1 VKLILTEDVPNL
13 GSLGDT
19 IDVKSGYGRNYL
31 LPKGIALLAT
41 GRVSKELQHRI
52 QHLNKLR
59 EGKIELA
66 HEQAEKLKTV
76 KIEVVRKS
84 GPGGRLYGSV
94 TNRDLKELLKEKE
107 FDVERRSI
115 QLNSPIRN
123 IGLHEFTVRVHSEVS
138 VNMQIKVTGDS
149 DESAVQTA
157 AVDEPKDK
165 NTDEKIVDSEELEKL
180 EKLEELEELEE
191 FERLEEFEGLEELDK
206 LEELEEH

>member
-1 VKLILTEDVPNL
+1 MKLILTEDVPNL

-31 LPKGIALLAT
+31 LPKGIAILAT

-76 KIEVVRKS
+76 KLEVVRKS
-84 GPGGRLYGSV
+84 GPGGRLFGSV

-149 DESAVQTA
+149 DESAVKTA

-165 NTDEKIVDSEELEKL
+165 IADEKNVDSEELEELEEL

-191 FERLEEFEGLEELDK
+191 HETDE
-206 LEELEEH
+206 

>member
-1 VKLILTEDVPNL
+1 MKLILTEDVPNL

-41 GRVSKELQHRI
+41 GRVSKELQHQI

-66 HEQAEKLKTV
+66 NEQAEKLKTV
-76 KIEVVRKS
+76 KLEVVRKS
-84 GPGGRLYGSV
+84 GPGGRLFGSV

-115 QLNSPIRN
+115 LLNSPIRN

-149 DESAVQTA
+149 DESAVKTV

-165 NTDEKIVDSEELEKL
+165 NADEKNVDSEEI
-180 EKLEELEELEE
+180 EKLEELEGLEG
-191 FERLEEFEGLEELDK
+191 LEGLEEHETD
-206 LEELEEH
+206 E

>member
-1 VKLILTEDVPNL
+1 MKLILTEDVPNL

-66 HEQAEKLKTV
+66 NEQAEKLKTV
-76 KIEVVRKS
+76 KLEVVRKS
-84 GPGGRLYGSV
+84 GPGGRLFGSV

-115 QLNSPIRN
+115 LLNSPIRN

-149 DESAVQTA
+149 DESAVKTV

-165 NTDEKIVDSEELEKL
+165 NADEKNVDSEELEKL
-180 EKLEELEELEE
+180 EELEGL
-191 FERLEEFEGLEELDK
+191 EGLEEHETD
-206 LEELEEH
+206 E

>member
-1 VKLILTEDVPNL
+1 MKLILTEDVPNL

-84 GPGGRLYGSV
+84 GPGGRLFGSV

-107 FDVERRSI
+107 FDVERKSI

-149 DESAVQTA
+149 DESAVETA
-157 AVDEPKDK
+157 AVNEPRDK
-165 NTDEKIVDSEELEKL
+165 NADEKIVDSEELEKL
-180 EKLEELEELEE
+180 EKLEELEEHETDE
-191 FERLEEFEGLEELDK
+191 
-206 LEELEEH
+206 

>member
-1 VKLILTEDVPNL
+1 MKLILTEDVPNL

-41 GRVSKELQHRI
+41 CKVSKELQHRI

-76 KIEVVRKS
+76 KLEVVRKS
-84 GPGGRLYGSV
+84 GPGGRLFGSV

-107 FDVERRSI
+107 IDVERRSI

-149 DESAVQTA
+149 NESAVKTA
-157 AVDEPKDK
+157 AVEEPKDK
-165 NTDEKIVDSEELEKL
+165 NADEKNVDSEEL

-191 FERLEEFEGLEELDK
+191 LK
-206 LEELEEH
+206 ELEEHETNE

>member
-1 VKLILTEDVPNL
+1 MKLILTEDVPNL

-19 IDVKSGYGRNYL
+19 IDVKSGFGRNYL

-76 KIEVVRKS
+76 KLEVVRKS
-84 GPGGRLYGSV
+84 GPGGRLFGSV

-149 DESAVQTA
+149 DESAVKTA

-165 NTDEKIVDSEELEKL
+165 NADEKNVDSEELEEL

-191 FERLEEFEGLEELDK
+191 HETDE
-206 LEELEEH
+206 

>member
-1 VKLILTEDVPNL
+1 MKLILTEDIPNL

-66 HEQAEKLKTV
+66 HKQAKKLKTV
-76 KIEVVRKS
+76 KLEVVRKS
-84 GPGGRLYGSV
+84 GPGGRLFGSV

-149 DESAVQTA
+149 EESAVKAA

-165 NTDEKIVDSEELEKL
+165 NADEKNVDSEEL

-191 FERLEEFEGLEELDK
+191 QKTDE
-206 LEELEEH
+206 

>member
-84 GPGGRLYGSV
+84 GPGGRLFGSV

-149 DESAVQTA
+149 DESAVKTV
-157 AVDEPKDK
+157 AVDELKDK
-165 NTDEKIVDSEELEKL
+165 NADEKNIDSEELEEL
-180 EKLEELEELEE
+180 EKLEELEEHETDE
-191 FERLEEFEGLEELDK
+191 
-206 LEELEEH
+206 

>member
-1 VKLILTEDVPNL
+1 MKLILTEDVPNL

-41 GRVSKELQHRI
+41 GRVSKELKHRI

-76 KIEVVRKS
+76 KLEVVRKS
-84 GPGGRLYGSV
+84 GPGGRLFGSV

-107 FDVERRSI
+107 FYVERRSI
-115 QLNSPIRN
+115 QLNSPIRS

-138 VNMQIKVTGDS
+138 V
-149 DESAVQTA
+149 
-157 AVDEPKDK
+157 
-165 NTDEKIVDSEELEKL
+165 
-180 EKLEELEELEE
+180 
-191 FERLEEFEGLEELDK
+191 
-206 LEELEEH
+206 

>member
-1 VKLILTEDVPNL
+1 MKLILTEDVPNL

-59 EGKIELA
+59 AGKIELA

-76 KIEVVRKS
+76 KLEVVRKS
-84 GPGGRLYGSV
+84 GPGGRLFGSV

-149 DESAVQTA
+149 NESAVKTA
-157 AVDEPKDK
+157 AVEEPKDK
-165 NTDEKIVDSEELEKL
+165 NADEKNVDSEEL

-191 FERLEEFEGLEELDK
+191 HETDE
-206 LEELEEH
+206 

>member
-1 VKLILTEDVPNL
+1 MKLILTEDVPNL

-66 HEQAEKLKTV
+66 NEQAEKLKTV
-76 KIEVVRKS
+76 KLEVVRKS
-84 GPGGRLYGSV
+84 GPGGRLFGSV
-94 TNRDLKELLKEKE
+94 TNRDLKDLLKEKE

-115 QLNSPIRN
+115 LLNSPIRN

-149 DESAVQTA
+149 DDSAVKTV

-165 NTDEKIVDSEELEKL
+165 NADEKNVDSEELEKL
-180 EKLEELEELEE
+180 EEL
-191 FERLEEFEGLEELDK
+191 EGLEEHETD
-206 LEELEEH
+206 E

>member
-1 VKLILTEDVPNL
+1 MKLILTEDVPNL

-84 GPGGRLYGSV
+84 GPGGRLFGSV

-149 DESAVQTA
+149 DESAVKTA

-165 NTDEKIVDSEELEKL
+165 NADEKNVDSEELEEL
-180 EKLEELEELEE
+180 EKLEELEEHET
-191 FERLEEFEGLEELDK
+191 DD
-206 LEELEEH
+206 

>member
-1 VKLILTEDVPNL
+1 MKLILTEDVPNL

-66 HEQAEKLKTV
+66 NEQAEKLKTV
-76 KIEVVRKS
+76 KLEVVRKS
-84 GPGGRLYGSV
+84 GPGGRLFGSV
-94 TNRDLKELLKEKE
+94 TNRDLKDLLKEKE

-115 QLNSPIRN
+115 LLNSPIRN

-138 VNMQIKVTGDS
+138 VNIQIKVTGDS
-149 DESAVQTA
+149 DESAVKTV

-165 NTDEKIVDSEELEKL
+165 NADEKSVDSEELEKL
-180 EKLEELEELEE
+180 EEL
-191 FERLEEFEGLEELDK
+191 EGLEELETD
-206 LEELEEH
+206 E

>member
-1 VKLILTEDVPNL
+1 MILTEDVPNL

-76 KIEVVRKS
+76 KLEVVRKS
-84 GPGGRLYGSV
+84 GPGGRLFGSV
-94 TNRDLKELLKEKE
+94 TNRDLRELLKEKE

-149 DESAVQTA
+149 NESAVKTA
-157 AVDEPKDK
+157 AVEEPKDK
-165 NTDEKIVDSEELEKL
+165 NADEKNVDSEEL

-191 FERLEEFEGLEELDK
+191 LEK
-206 LEELEEH
+206 LEEQKTDE

>member
-1 VKLILTEDVPNL
+1 MKLILTEDVPNL

-41 GRVSKELQHRI
+41 GRVSKELQHRV

-84 GPGGRLYGSV
+84 GPGGRLFGSV

-149 DESAVQTA
+149 DESAVKTA

-165 NTDEKIVDSEELEKL
+165 NADEKNVDSEELEEL
-180 EKLEELEELEE
+180 EKLEELEEHETDE
-191 FERLEEFEGLEELDK
+191 
-206 LEELEEH
+206 

>member
-1 VKLILTEDVPNL
+1 MKLILTEDVPNL

-76 KIEVVRKS
+76 KLEVIRKS
-84 GPGGRLYGSV
+84 GPGGRLFGSV
-94 TNRDLKELLKEKE
+94 TNRDLKDLLKEKE

-115 QLNSPIRN
+115 LLNSPIRN

-138 VNMQIKVTGDS
+138 VNIQIKVTGDS
-149 DESAVQTA
+149 DESAVKTV

-165 NTDEKIVDSEELEKL
+165 NADEKNVDSEELEKL
-180 EKLEELEELEE
+180 EEL
-191 FERLEEFEGLEELDK
+191 EGLEEHETD
-206 LEELEEH
+206 E

>member
-1 VKLILTEDVPNL
+1 MKLILTEDVPNL

-76 KIEVVRKS
+76 KLEVVRKS
-84 GPGGRLYGSV
+84 GPGGRLFGSV

-149 DESAVQTA
+149 DETAVKTV

-165 NTDEKIVDSEELEKL
+165 NADEKNVDSEELEEL
-180 EKLEELEELEE
+180 EKLEELEEHETDE
-191 FERLEEFEGLEELDK
+191 
-206 LEELEEH
+206 

>member
-1 VKLILTEDVPNL
+1 MKLILTEDVPNL

-84 GPGGRLYGSV
+84 GPGGRLFGSV

-115 QLNSPIRN
+115 LLNSPIRN

-138 VNMQIKVTGDS
+138 VNIQIKVTGDS
-149 DESAVQTA
+149 DESAVKTV

-165 NTDEKIVDSEELEKL
+165 NADEKSVDSEELEKL
-180 EKLEELEELEE
+180 EEL
-191 FERLEEFEGLEELDK
+191 EGLEELETD
-206 LEELEEH
+206 E

>member
-1 VKLILTEDVPNL
+1 MKLILTEDVPNL

-31 LPKGIALLAT
+31 LPKGIAILAT

-76 KIEVVRKS
+76 KLEVVRKS
-84 GPGGRLYGSV
+84 GPGGRLFGSV

-149 DESAVQTA
+149 NESAVKTA

-165 NTDEKIVDSEELEKL
+165 NADEKNVDSEEL

-191 FERLEEFEGLEELDK
+191 LK
-206 LEELEEH
+206 ELEEHETNE

>member
-1 VKLILTEDVPNL
+1 MKLILTEDVPNL

-84 GPGGRLYGSV
+84 GPGGRLFGSV

-149 DESAVQTA
+149 DESAVKTV

-165 NTDEKIVDSEELEKL
+165 NADEKNVDSEELEEL

-191 FERLEEFEGLEELDK
+191 HETDE
-206 LEELEEH
+206 

>member
-19 IDVKSGYGRNYL
+19 IDVKSGFGRNYL

-41 GRVSKELQHRI
+41 GSVSKELQHRI

-84 GPGGRLYGSV
+84 GPGGRLFGSV

-149 DESAVQTA
+149 DESAVKTV

-165 NTDEKIVDSEELEKL
+165 NADEKNVDIEELEEL

-191 FERLEEFEGLEELDK
+191 HETDE
-206 LEELEEH
+206 

>member
-1 VKLILTEDVPNL
+1 MKLILTEDVPNL

-84 GPGGRLYGSV
+84 GPGGRLFGSV

-149 DESAVQTA
+149 DESAVKTV
-157 AVDEPKDK
+157 AVDELKDK
-165 NTDEKIVDSEELEKL
+165 NADEKNVDSEELEEL

-191 FERLEEFEGLEELDK
+191 HETDE
-206 LEELEEH
+206 

>member
-1 VKLILTEDVPNL
+1 MKLILTEDVPNL

-84 GPGGRLYGSV
+84 GPGGRLFGSV

-149 DESAVQTA
+149 DESAVKTA

-165 NTDEKIVDSEELEKL
+165 NADEKNVDSEELEEL
-180 EKLEELEELEE
+180 EKLEELEEHETDE
-191 FERLEEFEGLEELDK
+191 
-206 LEELEEH
+206 

>member
-1 VKLILTEDVPNL
+1 MKLILTEDVPNL

-84 GPGGRLYGSV
+84 GPGGRLFGSV

-149 DESAVQTA
+149 DESAVKTA

-165 NTDEKIVDSEELEKL
+165 NADEKNVDSEELEEL

-191 FERLEEFEGLEELDK
+191 HETDE
-206 LEELEEH
+206 

>member
-1 VKLILTEDVPNL
+1 MKLILTEDVPNL

-66 HEQAEKLKTV
+66 NEQAEKLKTV
-76 KIEVVRKS
+76 KLEVVRKS
-84 GPGGRLYGSV
+84 GPGGRLFGSV

-149 DESAVQTA
+149 DESAVKTV

-165 NTDEKIVDSEELEKL
+165 NADEKNVDSEELEKL
-180 EKLEELEELEE
+180 EELEGL
-191 FERLEEFEGLEELDK
+191 EGLEEHETD
-206 LEELEEH
+206 E

>member
-1 VKLILTEDVPNL
+1 MKLILTEDVPNL

-76 KIEVVRKS
+76 KLEVVRKS
-84 GPGGRLYGSV
+84 GPGGRLFGSV

-149 DESAVQTA
+149 DESAVKTA

-165 NTDEKIVDSEELEKL
+165 NADEKNVDSEELEELK
-180 EKLEELEELEE
+180 KLEELEKHETDE
-191 FERLEEFEGLEELDK
+191 
-206 LEELEEH
+206 

>member
-1 VKLILTEDVPNL
+1 MKLILTEDVPNL

-76 KIEVVRKS
+76 KLEVVRKS
-84 GPGGRLYGSV
+84 GPGGRLFGFS
-94 TNRDLKELLKEKE
+94 NQQGPERI
-107 FDVERRSI
+107 VERKRI
-115 QLNSPIRN
+115 
-123 IGLHEFTVRVHSEVS
+123 
-138 VNMQIKVTGDS
+138 
-149 DESAVQTA
+149 
-157 AVDEPKDK
+157 
-165 NTDEKIVDSEELEKL
+165 
-180 EKLEELEELEE
+180 
-191 FERLEEFEGLEELDK
+191 
-206 LEELEEH
+206 

>member
-1 VKLILTEDVPNL
+1 MKLILTEDVPNL

-66 HEQAEKLKTV
+66 NEQAEKLKTV
-76 KIEVVRKS
+76 KLEVVRKS
-84 GPGGRLYGSV
+84 GPGGKLFGSV

-115 QLNSPIRN
+115 LLNSPIRN

-138 VNMQIKVTGDS
+138 VNIQIKVTGDS
-149 DESAVQTA
+149 DESAVKTV

-165 NTDEKIVDSEELEKL
+165 NADEKNIDSEEL

-191 FERLEEFEGLEELDK
+191 HETDE
-206 LEELEEH
+206 

>member
-66 HEQAEKLKTV
+66 NEQAEKLKTV
-76 KIEVVRKS
+76 KLEVVRKS
-84 GPGGRLYGSV
+84 GPGGRLFGSV

-115 QLNSPIRN
+115 LLNSPIRN

-138 VNMQIKVTGDS
+138 VNIQIKVTGDS
-149 DESAVQTA
+149 DESAVKTV

-165 NTDEKIVDSEELEKL
+165 NADEKNVDSEELEKL
-180 EKLEELEELEE
+180 EEL
-191 FERLEEFEGLEELDK
+191 EGLEEHETD
-206 LEELEEH
+206 E

>member
-66 HEQAEKLKTV
+66 NEQAEKLKTV
-76 KIEVVRKS
+76 KLEVVRKS
-84 GPGGRLYGSV
+84 GPGGRLFGSV

-115 QLNSPIRN
+115 LLNSPIRN

-149 DESAVQTA
+149 DESAVKTV

-165 NTDEKIVDSEELEKL
+165 NADEKNVDSEELEKL
-180 EKLEELEELEE
+180 EEL
-191 FERLEEFEGLEELDK
+191 EGLEEHETD
-206 LEELEEH
+206 E

>member
-1 VKLILTEDVPNL
+1 MKLILTEDVPNL

-41 GRVSKELQHRI
+41 GRASKELQHRI

-84 GPGGRLYGSV
+84 GPGGRLFGSV

-149 DESAVQTA
+149 NESAVKTA
-157 AVDEPKDK
+157 AVEEPKDK
-165 NTDEKIVDSEELEKL
+165 IADEKNVDSEEL

-191 FERLEEFEGLEELDK
+191 HETDE
-206 LEELEEH
+206 

>member
-1 VKLILTEDVPNL
+1 MKLILTEDVPNL

-76 KIEVVRKS
+76 KLEVVRKS
-84 GPGGRLYGSV
+84 GPGGRLFGSV

-149 DESAVQTA
+149 DESAVKTA

-165 NTDEKIVDSEELEKL
+165 NADEKNVDSEELEEL
-180 EKLEELEELEE
+180 EKLEELEEHETDE
-191 FERLEEFEGLEELDK
+191 
-206 LEELEEH
+206 

>member
-84 GPGGRLYGSV
+84 GPGGRLFGSV

-149 DESAVQTA
+149 DESAVKTV

-165 NTDEKIVDSEELEKL
+165 NADEKNVDSEELEEL
-180 EKLEELEELEE
+180 EKLEELEEHETDE
-191 FERLEEFEGLEELDK
+191 
-206 LEELEEH
+206 

>member
-1 VKLILTEDVPNL
+1 MKLILTEDVPNL

-31 LPKGIALLAT
+31 LPKGIAFLAT

-66 HEQAEKLKTV
+66 NEQAEKLKTV
-76 KIEVVRKS
+76 KLEVVRKS
-84 GPGGRLYGSV
+84 GPGGRLFGSV

-115 QLNSPIRN
+115 LLNSPIRN

-149 DESAVQTA
+149 DESAAKTV

-165 NTDEKIVDSEELEKL
+165 NAVEKNVDSEDRKSVV
-180 EKLEELEELEE
+180 
-191 FERLEEFEGLEELDK
+191 
-206 LEELEEH
+206 

>member
-1 VKLILTEDVPNL
+1 MKLILTEDVPNL

-76 KIEVVRKS
+76 KLEVVRKS
-84 GPGGRLYGSV
+84 GPGGRLFGSV

-149 DESAVQTA
+149 NESVVKKA
-157 AVDEPKDK
+157 AVEEPKD
-165 NTDEKIVDSEELEKL
+165 NNGDEKNVDSEELEEL

-191 FERLEEFEGLEELDK
+191 HETDE
-206 LEELEEH
+206 

>member
-19 IDVKSGYGRNYL
+19 VDVKSGYGRNYL

-76 KIEVVRKS
+76 KLEVVRKS
-84 GPGGRLYGSV
+84 GPGGRLFGSV
-94 TNRDLKELLKEKE
+94 TNRDLKELLKGKE

-149 DESAVQTA
+149 DESAVKTA

-165 NTDEKIVDSEELEKL
+165 NADEKNVDSEEL

-191 FERLEEFEGLEELDK
+191 HETDE
-206 LEELEEH
+206 

>member
-1 VKLILTEDVPNL
+1 MKLILTEDVPNL

-19 IDVKSGYGRNYL
+19 IDVKSGLGRNYL

-76 KIEVVRKS
+76 KLEVIRKS
-84 GPGGRLYGSV
+84 GPGGRLFGSV
-94 TNRDLKELLKEKE
+94 TNRDLKDLLKEKE

-115 QLNSPIRN
+115 LLNSPIRN

-149 DESAVQTA
+149 DESAVKTV

-165 NTDEKIVDSEELEKL
+165 NADEKNVDSEELEKL
-180 EKLEELEELEE
+180 EEL
-191 FERLEEFEGLEELDK
+191 EGLEEHETD
-206 LEELEEH
+206 E